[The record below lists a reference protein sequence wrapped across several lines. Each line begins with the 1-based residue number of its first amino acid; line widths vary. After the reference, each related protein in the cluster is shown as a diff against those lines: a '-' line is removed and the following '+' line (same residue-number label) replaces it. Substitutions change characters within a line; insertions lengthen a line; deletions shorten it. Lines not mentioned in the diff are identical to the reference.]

1 MVGFCVRKAGVC
13 VNKKEILRYGSTR
26 GCTVKNKKREDK
38 ATEKEQR
45 KGRWKLGIGVLI
57 FGVLAVLVLR
67 FRFLIFP
74 DTAAGTAEAR
84 LLYVVDG
91 DTIAVELDGEKE
103 YVRLLFINAPES
115 VHPVEEKNNRFGEE
129 ASAYAK
135 RLFEGVETVYLEYE
149 DAENNRDAYGRLLAF
164 VWLRPVER
172 VDAEAVRQSL
182 VNAVLVADGYAF
194 LHIYDNGNPVNEFYR
209 SVFEELFEDAR
220 AQKAGLWADKA
231 FGELYEEQE

>member
-1 MVGFCVRKAGVC
+1 MKNSYAYCLEHEA
-13 VNKKEILRYGSTR
+13 EIRNYIQNR
-26 GCTVKNKKREDK
+26 RDK

-45 KGRWKLGIGVLI
+45 KGRWKLGIGIVI
-57 FGVLAVLVLR
+57 FGVLVLH
-67 FRFLIFP
+67 FRFLVFP
-74 DTAAGTAEAR
+74 DVAAETAEAR

-115 VHPVEEKNNRFGEE
+115 THPKEENNNRFGKE

-135 RLFEGVETVYLEYE
+135 RLFAGVETVYLEYE

-164 VWLRPVER
+164 VWLCPVER
-172 VDAEAVRQSL
+172 TDAETVRQSL
-182 VNAVLVADGYAF
+182 ANAVLVADGYAF

-209 SVFEELFEDAR
+209 SVFEELFEEAR
-220 AQKAGLWADKA
+220 VQKAGLWTEKA
-231 FGELYEEQE
+231 FGRLYEEQK